1 MTRFVTVEDV
11 LVLAEAAL
19 RGPPGV
25 RDLGLVDSAVAR
37 PQACFDGV
45 EAYPS
50 VHLKAAALLQSLVGN
65 HAFVDGNK
73 RAAFVSL
80 LFFYDL
86 NGLRLTLSHE
96 QAFDLVIGVVVARD
110 RRGGGRCSLAAGTA
124 PRERA

>member
-11 LVLAEAAL
+11 LIVAEAVL
-19 RGPPGV
+19 GGPPGV
-25 RDLGLVDSAVAR
+25 PDLGLVDSAVAR
-37 PQACFDGV
+37 PQACFGGV

-73 RAAFVSL
+73 RAAFASL

-86 NGLRLTLSHE
+86 NDMRLTLSHDD
-96 QAFDLVIGVVVARD
+96 AFDLVIGVVTHEVD
-110 RRGGGRCSLAAGTA
+110 I
-124 PRERA
+124 ERAAKILQDHAVGR